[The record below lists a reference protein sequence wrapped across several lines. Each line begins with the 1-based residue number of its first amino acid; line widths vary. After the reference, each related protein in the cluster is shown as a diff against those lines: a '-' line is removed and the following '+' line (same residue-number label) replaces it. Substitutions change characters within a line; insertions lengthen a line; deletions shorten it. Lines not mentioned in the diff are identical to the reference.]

1 MKIIAVANDPDSLEK
16 CINEYFCSI
25 GYELVL
31 VKRKDEKDK
40 VKSIKYIIE
49 NKRLDQDKVILLN
62 VDYSVIYKKG
72 KYYFYRNEESKIKG
86 RNSKRA

>member
-1 MKIIAVANDPDSLEK
+1 MKIIALANDPDSLEK
-16 CINEYFCSI
+16 CINNYFCSI

-31 VKRKDEKDK
+31 VKRVNDK
-40 VKSIKYIIE
+40 TRKVDNIKYIIE

-72 KYYFYRNEESKIKG
+72 KYYFYKNEEKDR
-86 RNSKRA
+86 RNTKRT